1 MAGPPGLQRAQ
12 LQRAFEVPQFH
23 AEPRQRC
30 KCVDDESTP
39 VAGVVIALVGILVS
53 ESAVDPDRVS
63 DPFVLSPSVGLA
75 RFRVRVR

>member
-1 MAGPPGLQRAQ
+1 VA
-12 LQRAFEVPQFH
+12 EVDTEACEF
-23 AEPRQRC
+23 RQG
-30 KCVDDESTP
+30 VDDEPTA